1 MARLS
6 LLIALLASLGCNAYT
21 GSTKGESGLFDF
33 YEPNEYPDDEALSSQ
48 GFELPIAL
56 GARVDVWFTSAG
68 VSSFES
74 ADVDDSSILSIESQI
89 YPIVL
94 RARSE
99 GTTRLHATQSDG
111 ATDSIPLRVVVA
123 DDARVWI
130 LREVLGNFGNSAG
143 LALRPG
149 ASLRIAGQ
157 PRAGTTPLLG
167 FDVLDWSI
175 DESLFSHR
183 AYGGTVNTQRIEATG
198 ASGVAMITTQ
208 FGGSLELAALSAQ
221 DPVDLTL
228 HSIALDTGAT
238 VETTSIGSDDLAL
251 FSITAT
257 DTSGR
262 EIKPSPQDER
272 DFTATI
278 TSGTVTIL
286 EAQLG
291 NRLASLRACAGMGM
305 VEFSYLGA
313 LLTLPIEVSAEA
325 ADAECP

>member
-6 LLIALLASLGCNAYT
+6 LLIPVLAQLGCNAYT
-21 GSTKGESGLFDF
+21 GGTDGENGLFSF

-74 ADVDDSSILSIESQI
+74 AAIDDPAILSIESQI

-111 ATDSIPLRVVVA
+111 ATDAIPLTVVA
-123 DDARVWI
+123 ADGARVWI
-130 LREVLGNFGNSAG
+130 LEQVLGNFGNSQG

-157 PRAGTTPLLG
+157 PKSGSTPLLG

-175 DESLFSHR
+175 DENLFDQQ
-183 AYGGTVNTQRIEATG
+183 AAATVNTRRIEATG
-198 ASGVAMITTQ
+198 ASGVATITTQ
-208 FGGSLELAALSAQ
+208 FGGSLEVATLSAQ

-228 HSIALDTGAT
+228 NSIATGAT
-238 VETTSIGSDDLAL
+238 VETTSIQSEDLPL
-251 FSITAT
+251 FSIVAT
-257 DTSGR
+257 DAVGR
-262 EIKPSPQDER
+262 EVKPSPQDER

-278 TSGTVTIL
+278 VSGTVTIL

-291 NRLASLRACAGMGM
+291 NRLASIRACAGTGM
-305 VEFSYLGA
+305 VEFSYLGTQ
-313 LLTLPIEVSAEA
+313 LTVPIEVSADA